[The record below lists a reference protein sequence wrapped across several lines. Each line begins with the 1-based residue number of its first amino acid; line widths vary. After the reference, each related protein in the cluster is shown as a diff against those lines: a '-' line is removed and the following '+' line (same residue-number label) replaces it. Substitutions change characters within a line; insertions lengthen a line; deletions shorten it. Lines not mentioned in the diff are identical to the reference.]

1 MTRTHVILV
10 VEDDPGDQLLI
21 QEAFAEHGPDSRLE
35 IVADGED
42 ALDFVHRNGR
52 HAGAPRPDLVLLD
65 LNLPRFDGRAVLRA
79 LKADERLRPI
89 PVVIFTTS
97 SREED
102 VSGTYHLHAN
112 AFITKP
118 VDFDDFS
125 NVVQRINDFFTRVA
139 RLPHPPEAA

>member
-21 QEAFAEHGPDSRLE
+21 QEAFGEHGPDRRLE
-35 IVADGED
+35 MVADGED
-42 ALDFVHRNGR
+42 ALNFVRRTGP

-79 LKADERLRPI
+79 LKADDDLRPI

-97 SREED
+97 SRKED
-102 VSGTYHLHAN
+102 VSGTYALHAN

-118 VDFDDFS
+118 VEID
-125 NVVQRINDFFTRVA
+125 QFFQVMRSIELFWLEVA
-139 RLPHPPEAA
+139 KLARP

>member
-1 MTRTHVILV
+1 MERTHVILV

-21 QEAFAEHGPDSRLE
+21 QEAFAEHGPDTRLA
-35 IVADGED
+35 IVSDGED
-42 ALDFVHRNGR
+42 ALNFAHRSGP
-52 HAGAPRPDLVLLD
+52 HVGAPRPDLILLD
-65 LNLPRFDGRAVLRA
+65 LNLPRYDGRAVLRA
-79 LKADERLRPI
+79 LKADESLRSI

-102 VSGTYHLHAN
+102 VSGTYELHAN

-139 RLPHPPEAA
+139 RLPRPPEAA

>member
-21 QEAFAEHGPDSRLE
+21 QEAFAEYATDSRLE
-35 IVADGED
+35 IVSDGED
-42 ALDFVHRNGR
+42 ALNFVHRTDR
-52 HAGAPRPDLVLLD
+52 HAEAPRPDLVLLD

-79 LKADERLRPI
+79 LKADEGLRSI

-102 VSGTYHLHAN
+102 VSGTYELHAN

-125 NVVQRINDFFTRVA
+125 NVVQQISDFFTRIA
-139 RLPHPPEAA
+139 RLPHPAV

>member
-21 QEAFAEHGPDSRLE
+21 QEAFAEHSPDRRLE

-42 ALDFVHRNGR
+42 ALDFVRRTGP

-79 LKADERLRPI
+79 LKADDDLRPI

-102 VSGTYHLHAN
+102 VSGTYELYAN

-118 VDFDDFS
+118 VDFDDFN

-139 RLPHPPEAA
+139 RLPHPPEVA

>member
-21 QEAFAEHGPDSRLE
+21 QEAFGEYDTDSRLE
-35 IVADGED
+35 IVSDGED
-42 ALDFVHRNGR
+42 ALNFVHRTDR

-65 LNLPRFDGRAVLRA
+65 LNLPRFDGRAVLRT
-79 LKADERLRPI
+79 LKADENLRSI

-102 VSGTYHLHAN
+102 VSGTYELHAN

-139 RLPHPPEAA
+139 RLPHPHEAA

>member
-21 QEAFAEHGPDSRLE
+21 QEAFAEYGTDSRLE
-35 IVADGED
+35 IVSDGEE
-42 ALDFVHRNGR
+42 ALNFVHRTGP
-52 HAGAPRPDLVLLD
+52 HAEAPRPDLVLLD

-79 LKADERLRPI
+79 LKADENLRSI

-102 VSGTYHLHAN
+102 VSGTYELHAN

-139 RLPHPPEAA
+139 RLPRPPEAA

>member
-1 MTRTHVILV
+1 M

-21 QEAFAEHGPDSRLE
+21 QEAFAEHTTDSRLE
-35 IVADGED
+35 IVSDGED
-42 ALDFVHRNGR
+42 ALNFVHRTDP
-52 HAGAPRPDLVLLD
+52 HAEAPRPDLVLLD

-79 LKADERLRPI
+79 LKADENLRSI

-102 VSGTYHLHAN
+102 VSGTYELHAN

-125 NVVQRINDFFTRVA
+125 NVVQRINSFFTRVA
-139 RLPHPPEAA
+139 RLPRPPEAA

>member
-1 MTRTHVILV
+1 MLAATR
-10 VEDDPGDQLLI
+10 GRGGR
-21 QEAFAEHGPDSRLE
+21 AGRRLSE
-35 IVADGED
+35 GG
-42 ALDFVHRNGR
+42 GR
-52 HAGAPRPDLVLLD
+52 
-65 LNLPRFDGRAVLRA
+65 LNLPRFDGRAVLQA
-79 LKADERLRPI
+79 LKADENLRSI

-102 VSGTYHLHAN
+102 VSGTYELHAN

-139 RLPHPPEAA
+139 RLPRPPEAA